1 MEMFRSIMKSIVVTS
16 LSWFL
21 ALAALLATVG
31 TVEAQAVSD
40 SAVSVEMTYLKN
52 IRQVTN
58 GFVKAGEGYFSPDAT
73 QIVYQAITKDYPF
86 YQIYT
91 QPLAGGRPRMLST
104 GRGRTT
110 CSYFSLDGKRI
121 MYSSSHTDPQMT
133 ETEQAEIKQQAEDRK
148 NGVRRRYSWP
158 FDPYTDMYVADL
170 DGNILKR
177 LTTADGYDAE
187 GAYSSD
193 GKWIAFCSTRDG
205 DPDLYIMKSN
215 GRKVRQLTNAKG
227 YDGGPFMSP
236 CGKWVIFR
244 SDRKEE
250 HMLQIYVIGVDG
262 KNERALTDTT
272 GVNWGP
278 YWHPHKPYLI
288 WSGADHSTGGR
299 PNYDLWLAKYSISDS
314 GEFTIEEPV
323 RVTDNVAADV
333 LPVFSPNG
341 KQLMWTSTRTDEHQ
355 RQFFIA
361 DFVIPEN

>member
-1 MEMFRSIMKSIVVTS
+1 MKSIVVTS
-16 LSWFL
+16 FSWFL
-21 ALAALLATVG
+21 ALGVLLATVG
-31 TVEAQAVSD
+31 TVEAQSATDTAVSI
-40 SAVSVEMTYLKN
+40 ETTYLKN
-52 IRQVTN
+52 IRQVTS

-73 QIVYQAITKDYPF
+73 QIIYQAITKDYPF

-158 FDPYTDMYVADL
+158 FDPHTDMYVADL

-215 GRKVRQLTNAKG
+215 GRKVRQLTNAK
-227 YDGGPFMSP
+227 
-236 CGKWVIFR
+236 
-244 SDRKEE
+244 
-250 HMLQIYVIGVDG
+250 
-262 KNERALTDTT
+262 
-272 GVNWGP
+272 
-278 YWHPHKPYLI
+278 
-288 WSGADHSTGGR
+288 
-299 PNYDLWLAKYSISDS
+299 
-314 GEFTIEEPV
+314 
-323 RVTDNVAADV
+323 
-333 LPVFSPNG
+333 
-341 KQLMWTSTRTDEHQ
+341 
-355 RQFFIA
+355 
-361 DFVIPEN
+361 